1 MTFDLD
7 LYLQDYLA
15 VKLPILWI
23 IFTCDPNTTQEGMM
37 CHVPFSGQEVKG
49 QGYTQMVNIFA
60 VGAGGILVDHW
71 STISSLYKLNGFYSL
86 FNPHTSVIPVCY

>member
-1 MTFDLD
+1 MSCAMTFDLD

-37 CHVPFSGQEVKG
+37 YHVPFPGQ
-49 QGYTQMVNIFA
+49 
-60 VGAGGILVDHW
+60 
-71 STISSLYKLNGFYSL
+71 
-86 FNPHTSVIPVCY
+86 

>member
-1 MTFDLD
+1 
-7 LYLQDYLA
+7 
-15 VKLPILWI
+15 
-23 IFTCDPNTTQEGMM
+23 M

-71 STISSLYKLNGFYSL
+71 STISDDRCTGAKIQYNKPGDRFYIM
-86 FNPHTSVIPVCY
+86 SVNSSVSWLRLSALTNVKQSE

>member
-71 STISSLYKLNGFYSL
+71 STISSSFRDAHKSFMD
-86 FNPHTSVIPVCY
+86 PPI